1 MDVPMSA
8 NTTAQHR
15 CAPALWISYGCTP
28 DRLISAPMSP
38 DSIARRGRRPGDLRV
53 VVRRPTKLPRTL
65 GAPALFA
72 ASYGNVG
79 SSIYYALGVTAA
91 FALGL
96 TPLALIL
103 AGFIFV
109 TTALNYAEGTAA
121 IPHAGGSS
129 SFARRAFNDPIGFL
143 VGWVQ
148 LLNYMATVSISS
160 YFAISYLGVFGRY
173 VPLFEQLKV
182 NETWH
187 VGATVVMIA
196 FLIVINIVGIQESSA
211 LNLVLA
217 LVDLVTQFALVILG
231 IFFLLRIDVVLNN
244 IHWGIAPT
252 WGNFL
257 ASVSIAMVTYT
268 GIETISNLSEE
279 AKNPGRSVPRA
290 TYAVIVAVLFVA
302 AFLPTIGLSVFPV
315 HEFHGIFVTDLA
327 TKYKADP
334 VAGIVM
340 GFSKVSET
348 LAFWAGIW
356 VGILAFT
363 ILLIATNAGLIGISR
378 LSYSLAGAE
387 MLPRRFAT
395 LHPKF
400 KTPYISIIVFGVLSA
415 MLVVAGILI
424 HAKVIDLMSAVYS
437 LAATF
442 ACCSAHLSVMRLRF
456 IEPDLYRPY
465 RMPLNIKFGRD
476 SIPVLSLV
484 GALAIGTVFTQL
496 LFQNIS
502 NSTWIYL
509 GWLAL
514 GVLSYVLYRRYKKQP
529 LWEPLEVPPPPDR
542 EIEHLP
548 PEPMPQ
554 IARYRHGRRER
565 ISAHVAAVSRAGP
578 QRHRHTWRVGWELY
592 WKRHGNVR
600 GALIVLVFAAV
611 SGFAVGVDLSPV
623 DPFGPGIG
631 WSPGIVLVALIAAYL
646 LNRGHQER

>member
-1 MDVPMSA
+1 
-8 NTTAQHR
+8 
-15 CAPALWISYGCTP
+15 
-28 DRLISAPMSP
+28 MSP
-38 DSIARRGRRPGDLRV
+38 ESVARRGRRPGDLRV

-96 TPLALIL
+96 TPLALLL
-103 AGFIFV
+103 AGCIFV

-160 YFAISYLGVFGRY
+160 YFAISYLGVFGKY
-173 VPLFEQLKV
+173 VPLFDQLKT

-217 LVDLVTQFALVILG
+217 LTDLITQFALVILG
-231 IFFLLRIDVVLNN
+231 IFFLLRINVVLSN

-257 ASVSIAMVTYT
+257 ASISIAMVTYT

-315 HEFHGIFVTDLA
+315 HLDHGMYVTDLA

-340 GFSKVSET
+340 GFNQVSQT
-348 LAFWAGIW
+348 LAFWAAMW
-356 VGILAFT
+356 VGVLAFT

-400 KTPYISIIVFGVLSA
+400 KTPYVSIVVFGVLSA
-415 MLVVAGILI
+415 MLVAAGILI
-424 HAKVIDLMSAVYS
+424 HTKVIDLMSAVYS

-442 ACCSAHLSVMRLRF
+442 AFCSAHLSVMRLRF
-456 IEPDLYRPY
+456 VEPDLYRPY

-476 SIPVLSLV
+476 SIPVLSLL
-484 GALAIGTVFTQL
+484 GALAIGIVFTQL
-496 LFQNIS
+496 MFQNIS

-509 GWLAL
+509 GWLVL
-514 GVLSYVLYRRYKKQP
+514 GVLSFVVYRTYKKEP

-542 EIEHLP
+542 EVEHLP

-554 IARYRHGRRER
+554 TARFKHGRRVP
-565 ISAHVAAVSRAGP
+565 AHAAAVPA
-578 QRHRHTWRVGWELY
+578 RHSPHRRTWRVGWELY
-592 WKRHGNVR
+592 WRRHGNVR
-600 GALIVLVFAAV
+600 GGLIVLVFGAV
-611 SGFAVGVDLSPV
+611 SGFAVGVDLSSY
-623 DPFGPGIG
+623 DPFGPGLG
-631 WSPGIVLVALIAAYL
+631 WSPGIVLVALLAAYL
-646 LNRGHQER
+646 LNRSHLEQ

>member
-1 MDVPMSA
+1 M
-8 NTTAQHR
+8 
-15 CAPALWISYGCTP
+15 
-28 DRLISAPMSP
+28 
-38 DSIARRGRRPGDLRV
+38 
-53 VVRRPTKLPRTL
+53 VVRRPTKMPRTL

-96 TPLALIL
+96 TPLALLL
-103 AGFIFV
+103 AGGIFV

-160 YFAISYLGVFGRY
+160 YFAISYLGVFGKY
-173 VPLFEQLKV
+173 VPLFQQLKM

-196 FLIVINIVGIQESSA
+196 ILIVINIVGIQESSA

-231 IFFLLRIDVVLNN
+231 IFILLKIDVVFRN

-315 HEFHGIFVTDLA
+315 HPDAHGGYITDLA
-327 TKYKADP
+327 TTWKADP
-334 VAGIVM
+334 VAGIVT
-340 GFSKVSET
+340 GFSRVSET
-348 LAFWAGIW
+348 LALWAGIW
-356 VGILAFT
+356 VGFLAFT

-395 LHPKF
+395 LHPRF
-400 KTPYISIIVFGVLSA
+400 KTPFISIIVFGVLSA
-415 MLVVAGILI
+415 LLVVAGILI
-424 HAKVIDLMSAVYS
+424 HTKVIDLMSAVYS

-442 ACCSAHLSVMRLRF
+442 AFCSAHLSVMRLRF
-456 IEPDLYRPY
+456 VEPDLYRPY

-484 GALAIGTVFTQL
+484 GALAIGIVFTQL
-496 LFQNIS
+496 MFQNIS

-514 GVLSYVLYRRYKKQP
+514 GVLSFAAYRTYKKEP

-542 EIEHLP
+542 EVEHLP
-548 PEPMPQ
+548 PEPLPQ
-554 IARYRHGRRER
+554 TARFKHGRRLA
-565 ISAHVAAVSRAGP
+565 AHAAAAPARHT
-578 QRHRHTWRVGWELY
+578 RHRRTWRVGWDLY
-592 WKRHGNVR
+592 WRRHGNVR
-600 GALIVLVFAAV
+600 GGLIVLVFAAV
-611 SGFAVGVDLSPV
+611 SGFAVGVDLSSY
-623 DPFGPGIG
+623 DPFGPGLG
-631 WSPGIVLVALIAAYL
+631 WSPGIVVVALIAAYL
-646 LNRGHQER
+646 LNRSHSEL

>member
-1 MDVPMSA
+1 M
-8 NTTAQHR
+8 
-15 CAPALWISYGCTP
+15 
-28 DRLISAPMSP
+28 
-38 DSIARRGRRPGDLRV
+38 

-103 AGFIFV
+103 AGMIFV
-109 TTALNYAEGTAA
+109 STALNYAEGTAA

-160 YFAISYLGVFGRY
+160 YFAISYLGVFGKY
-173 VPLFEQLKV
+173 VPLFQQLKTD
-182 NETWH
+182 EPSH
-187 VGATVVMIA
+187 VAATVVLIA
-196 FLIVINIVGIQESSA
+196 VLIVVNVIGIQESSA

-217 LVDLVTQFALVILG
+217 MTDLVTQFALVILG
-231 IFFLLRIDVVLNN
+231 LFFLLKIRTVIDH

-257 ASVSIAMVTYT
+257 ASISIAMVTYT

-302 AFLPTIGLSVFPV
+302 AFLPTIGVSVFPV
-315 HEFHGIFVTDLA
+315 HPDGHGGYITDLA
-327 TKYKADP
+327 TTWKSDP
-334 VAGIVM
+334 VAGIVT
-340 GFSKVSET
+340 GFSVVSQT

-356 VGILAFT
+356 VGFLAFT

-387 MLPRRFAT
+387 MLPRGFAA

-400 KTPYISIIVFGVLSA
+400 KTPYVSIIFFGALAA
-415 MLVVAGILI
+415 MLVLAGILL
-424 HAKVIDLMSAVYS
+424 HGKEIDLMSAVYA

-442 ACCSAHLSVMRLRF
+442 AFCSAHLSVMRLRF
-456 IEPDLYRPY
+456 IEPALYRPY
-465 RMPLNIKFGRD
+465 RMPFNIKFGRD

-502 NSTWIYL
+502 NSSWIYL
-509 GWLAL
+509 GWLML
-514 GVLSYVLYRRYKKQP
+514 GVLSWVVYRTYRKQP

-548 PEPMPQ
+548 AEPMPQ
-554 IARYRHGRRER
+554 IARYKHGRR
-565 ISAHVAAVSRAGP
+565 IPAHAAATP
-578 QRHRHTWRVGWELY
+578 HRGRPHRRSWRVGWELY

-600 GALIVLVFAAV
+600 GALIVVVFAAV
-611 SGFAVGVDLSPV
+611 SGLAVWLDLSPY
-623 DPFGPGIG
+623 DPTGPGLG

-646 LNRGHQER
+646 LNRGHLEQ